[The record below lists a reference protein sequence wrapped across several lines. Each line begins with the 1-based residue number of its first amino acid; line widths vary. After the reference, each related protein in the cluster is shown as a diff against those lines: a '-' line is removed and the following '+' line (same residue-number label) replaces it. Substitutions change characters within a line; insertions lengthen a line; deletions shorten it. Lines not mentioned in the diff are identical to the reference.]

1 MKAVM
6 IGLALFLVMG
16 CGRSDAKKLSEELDA
31 RNKAW
36 EAEVEALSN
45 ARPNEPTKA
54 KTTVGGKLWEFETV
68 GMVWSSPA
76 IGSDG
81 TVYVGSID
89 NKLYAINGKSGV
101 KLWEFETGGDV
112 WSPPAIGSDG
122 TVYVG
127 SDDNKLYAIKTD
139 SKGPAK
145 SPWPMFGQNAQHTG
159 RTSTRE

>member
-6 IGLALFLVMG
+6 IGLALLLVMG

-45 ARPNEPTKA
+45 ARPNEPTKPEPTKA
-54 KTTVGGKLWEFETV
+54 KT
-68 GMVWSSPA
+68 
-76 IGSDG
+76 
-81 TVYVGSID
+81 
-89 NKLYAINGKSGV
+89 GV
-101 KLWEFETGGDV
+101 KLWEFETGADV
-112 WSPPAIGSDG
+112 RSSPAIGPDG

-145 SPWPMFGQNAQHTG
+145 SPWPMFGQNAQRTG
-159 RTSTRE
+159 RASKKE

>member
-16 CGRSDAKKLSEELDA
+16 CGRSDAKKLSEELEA

-45 ARPNEPTKA
+45 ARPNEPIKPEQTKA
-54 KTTVGGKLWEFETV
+54 IISAGTKLWDFETGGWV
-68 GMVWSSPA
+68 TSSPA

-81 TVYVGSID
+81 TVYVGSED
-89 NKLYAINGKSGV
+89 K
-101 KLWEFETGGDV
+101 
-112 WSPPAIGSDG
+112 
-122 TVYVG
+122 
-127 SDDNKLYAIKTD
+127 KLYAIKTE

-145 SPWPMFGQNAQHTG
+145 SPWPMFGQNAQRTG
-159 RTSTRE
+159 RASKKE

>member
-45 ARPNEPTKA
+45 ARPNEPTKPEPTEA
-54 KTTVGGKLWEFETV
+54 KTGVKLWEFET
-68 GMVWSSPA
+68 GGEWSSPA

-81 TVYVGSID
+81 TVYVGSLD
-89 NKLYAINGKSGV
+89 HKLYALTGKSGD
-101 KLWEFETGGDV
+101 KLWEFETGGNV
-112 WSPPAIGSDG
+112 YSSPAIGSDG

-127 SDDNKLYAIKTD
+127 SEVNKL
-139 SKGPAK
+139 
-145 SPWPMFGQNAQHTG
+145 
-159 RTSTRE
+159 